1 MFLPKTKNK
10 VLLPSAIPTI
20 FESIH
25 EPEIS
30 ITTGPPVKRKRQRKA
45 VKPPIIEND
54 FEYDEDLPLSALST
68 LLPPK
73 LSMKKKLVKSKA
85 NTASSWTYRPSV
97 PITRDGNNDDV
108 QSSGTEEEYEE
119 CDLEDA
125 DPNDPNFDA
134 SAPKRVINFCLFFH
148 LTINCF
154 LIFNH
159 TISKSLTMRE
169 TATCVLVDPAFSDE
183 RKGRV
188 YLSSNQRNQIT

>member
-1 MFLPKTKNK
+1 MFVPKTKNK

-30 ITTGPPVKRKRQRKA
+30 ITTGPPVKKRQRQRKA

-54 FEYDEDLPLSALST
+54 FDYDEDLPLST

-85 NTASSWTYRPSV
+85 SSNSAKWTYKPSV
-97 PITRDGNNDDV
+97 QIIKDQDNDAV
-108 QSSGTEEEYEE
+108 QSSGSEEEYET

-134 SAPKRVINFCLFFH
+134 SAPKRVINFGLFA
-148 LTINCF
+148 
-154 LIFNH
+154 IFV
-159 TISKSLTMRE
+159 KLMM
-169 TATCVLVDPAFSDE
+169 
-183 RKGRV
+183 
-188 YLSSNQRNQIT
+188 Q